1 VRQIKSSEASPYSDN
16 ELLPVEIKSGTRWLP
31 GIPTRVYSH
40 MLILDNIST
49 WPVVVQ
55 TAAAKAVKQ
64 TRFAGTEE
72 NNGENGQ
79 GEVEE
84 E

>member
-1 VRQIKSSEASPYSDN
+1 
-16 ELLPVEIKSGTRWLP
+16 
-31 GIPTRVYSH
+31 